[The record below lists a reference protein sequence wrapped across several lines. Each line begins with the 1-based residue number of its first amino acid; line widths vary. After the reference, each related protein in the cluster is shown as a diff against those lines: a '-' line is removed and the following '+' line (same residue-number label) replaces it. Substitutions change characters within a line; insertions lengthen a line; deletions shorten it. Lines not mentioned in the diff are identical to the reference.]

1 MRASKTCIRRCAT
14 QTNIKKLEKLKYI
27 TELTDRSDIIDDREE
42 RMLEEAIY
50 EEIRHRR
57 RRADQVSSVLKPAR
71 RRIRWVIYMYRE
83 NVRSPTRIFLNTI
96 LDQTDNSKKQ
106 YDIVRFGRT

>member
-1 MRASKTCIRRCAT
+1 VCDT

-50 EEIRHRR
+50 EEIRHMKATERINI
-57 RRADQVSSVLKPAR
+57 SSVLKPAR
-71 RRIRWVIYMYRE
+71 RRIRWVIY
-83 NVRSPTRIFLNTI
+83 TCIGKT
-96 LDQTDNSKKQ
+96 
-106 YDIVRFGRT
+106 FGLRGFF